1 MLGMSSASPRY
12 KVFTLPNQTMPSFK
26 RAEILKAI
34 TEYYELGD
42 LSFIETINNITYG
55 YKCEMKQN
63 LTKLNHGQTKE
74 TNG

>member
-1 MLGMSSASPRY
+1 
-12 KVFTLPNQTMPSFK
+12 MPELK

-63 LTKLNHGQTKE
+63 LTKPHYGKTEK
-74 TNG
+74 TNS